1 MIILI
6 KIFIAHIIG
15 DFVLQ
20 PKKWVDDKEQKKI
33 YSLKFYFHIL
43 LHGILIFL
51 ILFDFQLWLL
61 SVIILIIH
69 GLIDIIKLYMQTE
82 NNKLKLFVID
92 QLLHISSIIIIWYF
106 WFEPELNITQIF
118 ENKDVWIYLSAIL
131 FLIFACKII
140 IGIMLSK
147 WTKELFNGVNDSL
160 VNAGQYI
167 GIIERLL
174 IFIFIIN
181 SHWEAVGFLI
191 TAKSVFRFANIKD
204 AQDKKLTEYIL
215 IGTLI
220 SFGIA
225 ILTGITVL
233 KLIN

>member
-43 LHGILIFL
+43 LHGILVFF

-61 SVIILIIH
+61 SILIMLIH
-69 GLIDIIKLYMQTE
+69 GLIDIIKLYIQTE

-92 QLLHISSIIIIWYF
+92 QLLHVLSIIIIWYF